1 MSLVALKGEDI
12 LLASEARW
20 RSDILNQLGINHRC
34 MAHQYEEPGYS
45 EGSLIDFVRDTALHK
60 ARSLQGNNASALIIS
75 ADQLV
80 CLEDE
85 VFHKPGT
92 PEKAFDQLQK
102 LNGRKHQL
110 VCAVAVLQGEKQAVR
125 HEQATLSMR
134 QLTTDEIR
142 NYINKDRS
150 WDCAGSYKIESLG
163 ASLFEEVSAKD
174 PTTIIGLPAN
184 LLLNI
189 LREWGYSNLL

>member
-1 MSLVALKGEDI
+1 MSLKTLRGEDI

-20 RSDILNQLGINHRC
+20 RSDILNQLGITHRC
-34 MAHQYEEPGYS
+34 QAHRYEEPEYS
-45 EGSLIDFVRDTALHK
+45 EGSLIDFVRDTALNK
-60 ARSLQGNNASALIIS
+60 ARSLQENNTSTLIIS

-80 CLEDE
+80 FLKDE

-92 PEKAFDQLQK
+92 PEKAIDQLQK
-102 LNGRKHQL
+102 LNGKKHQL
-110 VCAVAVLQGEKQAVR
+110 VCAVAVLQGDRQVVR

-134 QLTTDEIR
+134 QLTADEIR
-142 NYINKDRS
+142 NYVNKDRS

-163 ASLFEEVSAKD
+163 ASLFEEVSVKD

-189 LREWGYSNLL
+189 LREWGYSNLI